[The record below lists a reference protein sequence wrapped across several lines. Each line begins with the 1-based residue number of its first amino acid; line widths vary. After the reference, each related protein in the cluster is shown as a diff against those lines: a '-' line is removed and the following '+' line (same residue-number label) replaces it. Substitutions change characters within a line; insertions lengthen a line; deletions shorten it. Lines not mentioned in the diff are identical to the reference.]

1 MKRLSFKGSQSG
13 YTILESIVALFIF
26 SCITVAI
33 LKAIGTADKIRS
45 RASVVMNVSRIAE
58 NHFELIRQKVSFSE
72 EIQDCT
78 WVMVSGAREYQIERK
93 VLLPDSVVYGIA
105 EKPSLLEIELNIKTG
120 NTNQQ
125 TYRFRTLQGYS
136 W

>member
-1 MKRLSFKGSQSG
+1 MKQISIKGSQAG

-26 SCITVAI
+26 SCITAAI
-33 LKAIGTADKIRS
+33 LKAIGTADKIHS
-45 RASVVMNVSRIAE
+45 RASVVINVSRIAE
-58 NHFELIRQKVSFSE
+58 NEFEHIRQKASFSE
-72 EIQDCT
+72 EIKDCT
-78 WVMVSGAREYQIERK
+78 WVMMSGSREYHIERK
-93 VLLPDSVVYGIA
+93 VILPDSVVYGIS

-120 NTNQQ
+120 KANQQ

>member
-1 MKRLSFKGSQSG
+1 MKQIPVKRAQSG

-26 SCITVAI
+26 SCITAAI
-33 LKAIGTADKIRS
+33 LKGIGSADKIRS

-58 NHFELIRQKVSFSE
+58 NQFEHIRQKASFSE

-78 WVMVSGAREYQIERK
+78 WVMTSDGREYQIERR

-105 EKPSLLEIELNIKTG
+105 EKPSLLEIELRIKTG
-120 NTNQQ
+120 KDNPQ
-125 TYRFRTLQGYS
+125 TFRFRTLQGYS

>member
-1 MKRLSFKGSQSG
+1 MRQLTQKESQAG
-13 YTILESIVALFIF
+13 YTILESIVAMFIF
-26 SCITVAI
+26 SCITAAI
-33 LKAIGTADKIRS
+33 LKAIGTADKIHS

-58 NHFELIRQKVSFSE
+58 NEFEHIRQKASFSE

-78 WVMVSGAREYQIERK
+78 WVMTSGAREYQIERK
-93 VLLPDSVVYGIA
+93 VLLPDSVKYGIS
-105 EKPSLLEIELNIKTG
+105 EKPSLLEIELNIKTEKA
-120 NTNQQ
+120 NPQ